1 MNKINKE
8 YANLLEI
15 YANMI
20 RKSGYEISNEQK
32 EIIRNLGETLLDR
45 TDDIIR
51 DDIIRRERKKAL
63 ERSSFKLISK
73 LDQEDSKH
81 AIESSSIKLARDIG
95 KEPGE

>member
-51 DDIIRRERKKAL
+51 RERKKAL

-81 AIESSSIKLARDIG
+81 ALESSSIKLARDIG

>member
-81 AIESSSIKLARDIG
+81 ALESSSIKLARDIG

>member
-51 DDIIRRERKKAL
+51 RERKKAL